1 MKGIVLSSDPD
12 NNKSVVL
19 TDEGIVK
26 TINGTFETGK
36 KVNIRP
42 ASKKGSI
49 LKKVSIVLGTCAV
62 LLIFTLGSLY
72 VIGRSSDSDD
82 SSAISSSQGNSD
94 EGESISLNGDTS
106 STTDDE
112 NTLNDSSESEDIADD
127 NSGSEDSSS
136 DSDNATTDDS
146 NTAEV
151 GTSNIPDAP
160 PSANDG
166 TTPPEIPEGGQ
177 GQGPQGG
184 QAPTGQAPD
193 GQQPGTM
200 GETPATN

>member
-19 TDEGIVK
+19 TDEGIVN

-42 ASKKGSI
+42 ASKKRPV
-49 LKKVSIVLGTCAV
+49 LKNISIVLGTCAV
-62 LLIFTLGSLY
+62 LMVFTLGSLY

-82 SSAISSSQGNSD
+82 SSAVSSSQDNSG
-94 EGESISLNGDTS
+94 EGGSTILNDDTS
-106 STTDDE
+106 STAADE
-112 NTLNDSSESEDIADD
+112 NNLNESEEIADD

-136 DSDNATTDDS
+136 DSDNTSTDDS
-146 NTAEV
+146 NTAAE

-184 QAPTGQAPD
+184 QAPSGQAPD

-200 GETPATN
+200 GEAPATN

>member
-1 MKGIVLSSDPD
+1 MKGIVLSSDSD
-12 NNKSVVL
+12 NNKTVVL

-36 KVNIRP
+36 KINIRP
-42 ASKKGSI
+42 TSKKGPI

-62 LLIFTLGSLY
+62 LMVFTLGSLY
-72 VIGRSSDSDD
+72 AIGRLSDSDD
-82 SSAISSSQGNSD
+82 SSAVSSSQDNS
-94 EGESISLNGDTS
+94 GEVGSTILNDDTS
-106 STTDDE
+106 STAAE
-112 NTLNDSSESEDIADD
+112 NNLNESSENEEIADD

-136 DSDNATTDDS
+136 DSDNTSTDDS
-146 NTAEV
+146 NTAAE

-160 PSANDG
+160 PSDADG

-177 GQGPQGG
+177 GQGPASG
-184 QAPTGQAPD
+184 QAPSGQAPD

-200 GETPATN
+200 GEAPATN